1 MDRSVAL
8 RAGAALV
15 AASTFVGANAY
26 VLQHPKN
33 PAAPL
38 QPPTAGEAVLRDTLP
53 SPTPAA
59 SGPSRPAPTG
69 SSRPAPRVSGRQAP
83 RATARPP
90 QITLQPGV
98 RATALPGISYT
109 HVS

>member
-1 MDRSVAL
+1 MDRSVVL

-38 QPPTAGEAVLRDTLP
+38 QPPTTGEAVLRETLP
-53 SPTPAA
+53 SATPAP
-59 SGPSRPAPTG
+59 SGSSSPAPSG
-69 SSRPAPRVSGRQAP
+69 SSRPAPTASGRQTP
-83 RATARPP
+83 RPTERLP

>member
-1 MDRSVAL
+1 MDRSVVL

-15 AASTFVGANAY
+15 AASTFAGANAY

-38 QPPTAGEAVLRDTLP
+38 QPPTTGEAVLRETLP
-53 SPTPAA
+53 SATPAPSA
-59 SGPSRPAPTG
+59 SPSG
-69 SSRPAPRVSGRQAP
+69 SSRPAPTASGRQTP

-98 RATALPGISYT
+98 RATALPGITYT

>member
-1 MDRSVAL
+1 MDRSVVL

-15 AASTFVGANAY
+15 AASTFAGANAY

-38 QPPTAGEAVLRDTLP
+38 QPPTTGEAVLRETLP
-53 SPTPAA
+53 SATPAP
-59 SGPSRPAPTG
+59 SGSPPAPSGSSPPAPT
-69 SSRPAPRVSGRQAP
+69 ASGRQTP

-98 RATALPGISYT
+98 RATALPGITYT

>member
-1 MDRSVAL
+1 MTASALVL

-15 AASTFVGANAY
+15 AASSFIGASAY
-26 VLQHPKN
+26 VLHHPKN

-38 QPPTAGEAVLRDTLP
+38 QPPSTGELVLRVPASAAPVTTP
-53 SPTPAA
+53 PVPTA
-59 SGPSRPAPTG
+59 SGRAPARP
-69 SSRPAPRVSGRQAP
+69 
-83 RATARPP
+83 TARPP

-98 RATALPGISYT
+98 RATALPGLTYT